1 MLEETVI
8 AATLTYILMIAAY
21 KYSHIRKFHIPSMTA
36 IILFDLCMPFYL
48 YFTQDWKERLIDG
61 GEIFSFLIW
70 MHVGL
75 VITLYVLYALQ
86 VSAGRKILQGNDPS
100 IRDEHKNQG
109 KGILLTR
116 ALVIATGA
124 LLVEPETLL

>member
-8 AATLTYILMIAAY
+8 AAILTYILMIAAF
-21 KYSHIRKFHIPSMTA
+21 KYSHIRQFHIPSMIA
-36 IILFDLCMPFYL
+36 IIIFDLCMPFYL
-48 YFTQDWKERLIDG
+48 YLTQDWKERLIDG

-75 VITLYVLYALQ
+75 VITVYVLYVLQ
-86 VSAGRKILQGNDPS
+86 VSAGRKILQGNS
-100 IRDEHKNQG
+100 LIRDEHKSQG

-116 ALVIATGA
+116 ALMIATGA
-124 LLVEPETLL
+124 LLVEPETTL